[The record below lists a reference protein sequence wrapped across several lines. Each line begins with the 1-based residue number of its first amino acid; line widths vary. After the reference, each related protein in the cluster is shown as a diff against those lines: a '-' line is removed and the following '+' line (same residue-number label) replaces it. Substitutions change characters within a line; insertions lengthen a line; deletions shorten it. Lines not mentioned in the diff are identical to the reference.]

1 MTQAGQISKSD
12 VLIALMGLTGAGKTT
27 FANVA
32 FGDPN
37 KLKVGHGVNPC
48 ERTHCH

>member
-1 MTQAGQISKSD
+1 MTQEEDKISKSD

-32 FGDPN
+32 LGKS
-37 KLKVGHGVNPC
+37 KLQVGHGVNPC
-48 ERTHCH
+48 E

>member
-1 MTQAGQISKSD
+1 MAQEERISGSD

-32 FGDPN
+32 LGNPN
-37 KLKVGHGVNPC
+37 KLQVGHGVNPC
-48 ERTHCH
+48 ERTVCH